1 MLDSSLK
8 LTDFVVLVEI
18 VVVVRRAVSNITESQ
33 VDGPRGGTTLKERR
47 KAELTSIFFASSF
60 SVRSLSDCST
70 RILIA
75 RVFG

>member
-33 VDGPRGGTTLKERR
+33 FDGPIGGTTLKERR
-47 KAELTSIFFASSF
+47 KAELTSNFFASSF

-75 RVFG
+75 RVFD